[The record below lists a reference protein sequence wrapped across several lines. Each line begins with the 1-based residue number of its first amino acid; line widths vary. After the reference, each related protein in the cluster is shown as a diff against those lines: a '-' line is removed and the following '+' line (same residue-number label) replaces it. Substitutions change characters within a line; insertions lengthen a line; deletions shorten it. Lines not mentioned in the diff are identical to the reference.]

1 MRALISG
8 VTWRSLSLVVVDG
21 LLIVASVLG
30 AALVRFGPENAGS
43 VLAWP
48 VVWRALLIALVIQ
61 LTLHYCDL
69 YDSRSALNRRDLVV
83 GLLQALGAA
92 SLALG
97 PLYYWVPELMIGR
110 GVILMA
116 SVLSLL
122 LLVAWRLSFVWL
134 SMRLGPTE
142 RLLIVGTSS
151 AAVELARELYERR
164 SGLGVDLVG
173 FIDADESRV
182 GMPVLNPGVI
192 GTIADIPRIV
202 RERNVDRVVVSL
214 ADARGKFSMND
225 LLTMKLNDGVN
236 FDHLASVYE
245 RYTGKIAI
253 ENLRPSW
260 LIFSEGFRK
269 SRALAAIRRTLD
281 ILLAAV
287 GLIVFL
293 PIMAAAAVAVRLGSK
308 GPALY
313 HQNRVGLQGRVF
325 TVHKFRSM
333 RQDAEAA
340 SGAVWSQ
347 AGDPRVTRVGRFLR
361 RTRIDELPQL
371 WNVLRGEMSFVGP
384 RPERPEFVTELSQQ
398 IPFYGQ
404 RHAVRPGLT
413 GWAQVRHNYGSSIE
427 DAWQKLQYD
436 LYYIKHLSVAFDL
449 FIILETIKTVV
460 VRRGS

>member
-21 LLIVASVLG
+21 LLIVTAVLV
-30 AALVRFGPENAGS
+30 AALVRFGPENAEI
-43 VLAWP
+43 VLGWP
-48 VVWRALLIALVIQ
+48 VLWRALLVTLVIQ

-69 YDSRSALNRRDLVV
+69 YDSRGAHSHRDLIV

-97 PLYYWVPELMIGR
+97 PLYYWIPELVIGR
-110 GVILMA
+110 GV
-116 SVLSLL
+116 VLIASLL
-122 LLVAWRLSFVWL
+122 IITVIVVWRLTFAWL
-134 SMRLGPTE
+134 SKRLGPTE
-142 RLLIVGTSS
+142 RLLFVGTSG

-164 SGLGVDLVG
+164 NGLGVDLVG

-269 SRALAAIRRTLD
+269 SAALSASRRTLD
-281 ILLAAV
+281 IVLAAV
-287 GLIVFL
+287 GLLLLL
-293 PIMAAAAVAVRLGSK
+293 PIMLIAGLAVRLSSK

-313 HQNRVGLQGRVF
+313 HQNRVGLRGRLF

-347 AGDPRVTRVGRFLR
+347 ANDPRVTGVGRLLR

-371 WNVLRGEMSFVGP
+371 WNVLRGDMSFVGP
-384 RPERPEFVTELSQQ
+384 RPERPEFVSQLSEQ

-404 RHAVRPGLT
+404 RHSERPGLT
-413 GWAQVRHNYGSSIE
+413 GWAQVRHAYGATVD
-427 DAWQKLQYD
+427 DALQKLQYD
-436 LYYIKHLSVAFDL
+436 LYYIKHQSIAFDL

>member
-21 LLIVASVLG
+21 FLIVASVLV
-30 AALVRFGPENAGS
+30 AALIRFGPENAEI
-43 VLAWP
+43 VLGWP
-48 VVWRALLIALVIQ
+48 VLWRALLIALVIQ

-69 YDSRSALNRRDLVV
+69 YDSKAHSHRDLVV

-97 PLYYWVPELMIGR
+97 PLYYWLPALVIGR
-110 GVILMA
+110 GVILIA
-116 SVLSLL
+116 TFLIITLI
-122 LLVAWRLSFVWL
+122 VAWRLGFVWL
-134 SMRLGPTE
+134 SKRLGPTE

-164 SGLGVDLVG
+164 NGRGVELVG

-182 GMPVLNPGVI
+182 GMPVINPGVI

-202 RERNVDRVVVSL
+202 GERDVDRVVVSL

-245 RYTGKIAI
+245 RYTGKIAV

-269 SRALAAIRRTLD
+269 STTLSASRRALDL
-281 ILLAAV
+281 LLATV
-287 GLIVFL
+287 GLIL
-293 PIMAAAAVAVRLGSK
+293 LSPIMAIAGLAVRLNSK

-313 HQNRVGLQGRVF
+313 HQKRVGLQGRTF

-347 AGDPRVTRVGRFLR
+347 AGDPRVTSVGRLLR

-384 RPERPEFVTELSQQ
+384 RPERPEFVSQLTEQ

-427 DAWQKLQYD
+427 DALQ
-436 LYYIKHLSVAFDL
+436 
-449 FIILETIKTVV
+449 
-460 VRRGS
+460 

>member
-21 LLIVASVLG
+21 LLIVASVLV
-30 AALVRFGPENAGS
+30 AALVRFGPENADV
-43 VLAWP
+43 VLGWP
-48 VVWRALLIALVIQ
+48 VLWRALLVTIVIQ

-69 YDSRSALNRRDLVV
+69 YDSRGAHSHRDLVV

-97 PLYYWVPELMIGR
+97 PLYYWVPELVIGR
-110 GVILMA
+110 GV
-116 SVLSLL
+116 VLIASLL
-122 LLVAWRLSFVWL
+122 IITVIVIWRLTFAWL
-134 SMRLGPTE
+134 SKRIGPTE
-142 RLLIVGTSS
+142 RLLFIGTSG
-151 AAVELARELYERR
+151 AAVELARELYARR

-269 SRALAAIRRTLD
+269 STALAAGRRTLD
-281 ILLAAV
+281 ILLSAV
-287 GLIVFL
+287 GLIVCL
-293 PIMAAAAVAVRLGSK
+293 PIMIAAAIAVRLGSS

-313 HQNRVGLQGRVF
+313 HQQRVGLRGRLF

-333 RQDAEAA
+333 RHDAEAA

-347 AGDPRVTRVGRFLR
+347 AGDPRVTGIGRFLR
-361 RTRIDELPQL
+361 RTRIDELPQF

-384 RPERPEFVTELSQQ
+384 RPERPEFVSQLMEQ

-413 GWAQVRHNYGSSIE
+413 GWAQVRHSYGSTVE
-427 DAWQKLQYD
+427 DALQKLQYD
-436 LYYIKHLSVAFDL
+436 LYYIKHQSIAFDL
-449 FIILETIKTVV
+449 FIVLETIKTVV
-460 VRRGS
+460 MRRGS

>member
-21 LLIVASVLG
+21 LLIVAAVLI
-30 AALVRFGPENAGS
+30 AALIRFGLDNAAQ
-43 VLAWP
+43 VLDWP
-48 VVWRALLIALVIQ
+48 VIWRALLVAVVIQ

-69 YDSRSALNRRDLVV
+69 YDSRGAHSHRDLVV

-97 PLYYWVPELMIGR
+97 PLYYWIPELVIGR
-110 GVILMA
+110 GVVLIA
-116 SVLSLL
+116 SVLIITLI
-122 LLVAWRLSFVWL
+122 LVWRLTFVWL
-134 SMRLGPTE
+134 STRLGPTE
-142 RLLIVGTSS
+142 RLLIVGTSG

-164 SGLGVDLVG
+164 NGLGVELVG
-173 FIDADESRV
+173 FIDADETRV

-202 RERNVDRVVVSL
+202 RERDVDRVVVSL

-269 SRALAAIRRTLD
+269 STALEAGRRSLD

-287 GLIVFL
+287 GLLLFL
-293 PIMAAAAVAVRLGSK
+293 PVMLAAAIAVRLNSK

-313 HQNRVGLQGRVF
+313 HQRRVGLKGRLF

-340 SGAVWSQ
+340 SGAIWSQ
-347 AGDPRVTRVGRFLR
+347 AGDPRVTGVGRFMR
-361 RTRIDELPQL
+361 RTRVDELPQL

-384 RPERPEFVTELSQQ
+384 RPERPEFVSDLSEQ

-413 GWAQVRHNYGSSIE
+413 GWAQVRYSYGGTVD
-427 DAWQKLQYD
+427 DALQKLQFD
-436 LYYIKHLSVAFDL
+436 LYYIKHQSIAFDL
-449 FIILETIKTVV
+449 FIILETIKTVA